1 MQQREADSRLKTQK
15 EACMVL
21 FNRFNLSALA
31 AGGALVALIAALAPA
46 HAEDP
51 LNLGPV
57 GPHEPIL
64 VKMGDKRMIAYYEPN
79 GGNCF
84 VSAVVFDAS
93 PSGGGF
99 ASTRIRV
106 AVHPGELFRLEGV
119 EDRRVV
125 LLCSPN
131 ADKLTVLNRT
141 EVMRQA
147 ASNFG
152 E

>member
-1 MQQREADSRLKTQK
+1 MVQFSRSS
-15 EACMVL
+15 
-21 FNRFNLSALA
+21 LSALA
-31 AGGALVALIAALAPA
+31 AGGALVALLAANAPA
-46 HAEDP
+46 QADDNSV
-51 LNLGPV
+51 NLGPV
-57 GPHEPIL
+57 GPREPIL
-64 VKMGDKRMIAYYEPN
+64 VKMGDKRMVAYYEPN

-106 AVHPGELFRLEGV
+106 ALHPGELFHLDGV

-125 LLCSPN
+125 LLCGFN
-131 ADKLTVLNRT
+131 AERLTVLNRT
-141 EVMRQA
+141 GVMTQS
-147 ASNFG
+147 ASTVG